1 MRPALDRRCHGLGWH
16 AEVLPRPPHTGRI
29 PDRAGGRDLQQ
40 LPGARRQIGDLP
52 SEPVLD
58 PVHKG
63 PRGRRPEAT
72 RQLRERTV
80 AGQLQQRKRVAS
92 RLAEHPLA
100 DTFVQWPS
108 HHRRQQPARL
118 GLWQALD
125 GEIGQPAQVGAG
137 LSGGDQEQDRLGQ
150 QPARGEG
157 QCPLRCPVQPVA
169 VIDQAHQRTVLG
181 RLGQQAQHRQAN
193 DEVIGR
199 WPGLQ
204 AQRDR
209 QRIPLRLRQERKAI
223 QERGAELV
231 QSGEGQ
237 LHL

>member
-1 MRPALDRRCHGLGWH
+1 ML
-16 AEVLPRPPHTGRI
+16 
-29 PDRAGGRDLQQ
+29 
-40 LPGARRQIGDLP
+40 RQIGDLP

-63 PRGRRPEAT
+63 PRARRPEAA

-108 HHRRQQPARL
+108 HHRRQQPARV

-150 QPARGEG
+150 QPACGEG
-157 QCPLRCPVQPVA
+157 QCPFGCPVQPVA

-209 QRIPLRLRQERKAI
+209 QRIPLRLRQERKAV